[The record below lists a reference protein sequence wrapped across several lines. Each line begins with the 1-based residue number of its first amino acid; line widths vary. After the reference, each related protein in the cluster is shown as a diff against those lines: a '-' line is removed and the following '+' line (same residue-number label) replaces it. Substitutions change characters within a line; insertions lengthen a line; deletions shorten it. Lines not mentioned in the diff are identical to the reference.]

1 MVRRVSGTLLDTS
14 VLIAFGDDHDLD
26 LPASAAISVITLG
39 ELRAGVVRARDGRTR
54 AARQARL
61 TAVRAA
67 FAPLLVDES
76 VAEHYGD
83 ALAHA
88 RGEGRSVKATDLLII
103 ATASATGRTLHTLD
117 RAQAGLAREL
127 GLAVSG
133 VDPRVS
139 DRRPRGV
146 AGDVDGSLDH
156 RR

>member
-1 MVRRVSGTLLDTS
+1 MTRALLDTS
-14 VLIAFGDDHDLD
+14 VLIAPAADAGAA
-26 LPASAAISVITLG
+26 LPDSAAISVITLG
-39 ELRAGVVRARDGRTR
+39 ELRAGVIRAHDDVTRT
-54 AARQARL
+54 ARQAHL

-88 RGEGRSVKATDLLII
+88 RTAGRMVKATDLLII

-117 RAQAGLAREL
+117 RAQAGLARAL

-133 VDPRVS
+133 IT
-139 DRRPRGV
+139 
-146 AGDVDGSLDH
+146 
-156 RR
+156 